1 MRGFGLMMS
10 ASLLAGAALA
20 SACATSRPAMAQD
33 FYAGRSITFIIGFG
47 VNNGY
52 DLYSRM
58 LGRHMGKHLAGRPN
72 IVPQN
77 MPGAGSLAA
86 INYIYNVAPKDGT
99 VLGMIDQAAPLTQSF
114 GSSSLKA
121 DVSKFNWIGR
131 ISDNAA
137 VLYGW
142 RDAPVQKIQD
152 AFEKELIIAAPGQSS
167 RTLSSFLRNTLGL
180 KFRILTGYRGPA
192 ESQLAMERGEVHAL
206 TQPFSVMRAEKPE
219 WLRDDKVRLL
229 LQVGVDGHPDLKG
242 VPLVT
247 ELARNDEE
255 RQMIELVAGNSR
267 VGRAVMSPP
276 GQPQARVQDLRAAF
290 MKTMNDPDYLAE
302 IRRANLDHNPM
313 SGEDLQKVIET
324 SLNVSPTLIAK
335 AKKLAEYEE

>member
-1 MRGFGLMMS
+1 MR
-10 ASLLAGAALA
+10 SLAAILWAGALA
-20 SACATSRPAMAQD
+20 SAPLGVSLVATSAAAQD
-33 FYAGRSITFIIGFG
+33 FYAGKTITFVIGFG

-114 GSSSLKA
+114 GSASLKA
-121 DVSKFNWIGR
+121 DVGKFNWIGR

-142 RDAPVQKIQD
+142 HDAPVQKISD
-152 AFEKELIIAAPGQSS
+152 AYEKELIIAAPGQSS
-167 RTLSSFLRNTLGL
+167 RTLSSFLRNALGL
-180 KFRILTGYRGPA
+180 RFRILTGYRGPA

-206 TQPFSVMRAEKPE
+206 TQPFSVLRAEKPE

-229 LQVGVDGHPDLKG
+229 LQVGVDGHPDLKD
-242 VPLVT
+242 VPLVAS
-247 ELARNDEE
+247 LARTDEE
-255 RQMIELVAGNSR
+255 RLMIELVAGNSR

-276 GQPQARVQDLRAAF
+276 GQPPARVQELRAAF
-290 MKTMNDPDYLAE
+290 TKTMSDPEYLSE
-302 IRRANLDHNPM
+302 IRRANIDHNPM
-313 SGEDLQKVIET
+313 AGEDLQKVVEAA
-324 SLNVSPTLIAK
+324 LKVSPELVAR
-335 AKKLAEYEE
+335 ARKLSEYED